1 MFPFFS
7 SFLLFFNFISLR
19 MCLRVDIFLDV
30 CTLRK
35 TSFKFFTKVWIRWRE
50 HTCTFSTLFLH
61 IFFIFSSLIE
71 SLLDSDLC
79 KHTYV
84 CLRIL
89 HLFFELC
96 ITRRDFLYEI
106 LVRLVKIWSNT
117 YDGISFPRSRKLTP
131 FFQTSGCQYFLL
143 CSEETLQ
150 KMIDFIIHSVMK
162 LSPVIFRQ
170 VVFIASIVWYFFF
183 LILFPQCF
191 NWSILHSSRIHS
203 VLKARWIIG
212 LSYLFVKSENTT
224 HRQK

>member
-1 MFPFFS
+1 MSVPLERLLLNFSQRCEFVEENTRVPF
-7 SFLLFFNFISLR
+7 LRYFF
-19 MCLRVDIFLDV
+19 
-30 CTLRK
+30 
-35 TSFKFFTKVWIRWRE
+35 
-50 HTCTFSTLFLH
+50 H
-61 IFFIFSSLIE
+61 IFFIFWSLIE

-79 KHTYV
+79 MHTYV

-96 ITRRDFLYEI
+96 ITRTDFLYEI

-117 YDGISFPRSRKLTP
+117 YDGISFPPSRKLTP
-131 FFQTSGCQYFLL
+131 FFQTTGCQYFLL

-150 KMIDFIIHSVMK
+150 KTIDFIIHSVMK

-191 NWSILHSSRIHS
+191 IN
-203 VLKARWIIG
+203 
-212 LSYLFVKSENTT
+212 
-224 HRQK
+224 